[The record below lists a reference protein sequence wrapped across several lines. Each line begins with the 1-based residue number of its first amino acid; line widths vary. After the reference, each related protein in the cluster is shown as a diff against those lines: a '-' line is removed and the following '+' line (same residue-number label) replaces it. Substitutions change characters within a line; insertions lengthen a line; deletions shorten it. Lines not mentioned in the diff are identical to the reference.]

1 MNIRTTID
9 PISHQEVS
17 NPEDHPCVYEG
28 DGDNGI
34 SIYFENED
42 NRKTYMDLKTG
53 GKISL
58 CKAVIRMTMS
68 QKVNQTQSLML

>member
-9 PISHQEVS
+9 PISHKEVS

-53 GKISL
+53 GNIVVQGSDTDDYV
-58 CKAVIRMTMS
+58 AEG
-68 QKVNQTQSLML
+68 